1 MIRTEFEHVE
11 KTKANHEDLQ
21 RAIQLAIW
29 YDNHERENRKRER
42 YVKLIGHALRSE
54 TQIEDVASFIETLR
68 QLNER
73 DIAVLKKL
81 NLVMNNDGDW
91 RTHPDPSANDV
102 LKVHPNTFIQRSQ
115 ALAVQV
121 AQALGQN
128 TNTNLFSR
136 EEGFSICNRLQG
148 FGLAHEIDTESR
160 ELPVTNYCFRPSVHG
175 LTLLKLLGEHGPNLE
190 FYRQQK

>member
-1 MIRTEFEHVE
+1 MWELIRTEFEHVE
-11 KTKANHEDLQ
+11 RTKANHEDLQ

-29 YDNHERENRKRER
+29 YDNHERENRKRQR
-42 YVKLIGHALRSE
+42 YVTLIGHALRSE

-81 NLVMNNDGDW
+81 NIVMNNDGDW
-91 RTHPDPSANDV
+91 RTHANPSANDV

-148 FGLAHEIDTESR
+148 FGLAHEIKHR
-160 ELPVTNYCFRPSVHG
+160 EPRIACY
-175 LTLLKLLGEHGPNLE
+175 KLLL
-190 FYRQQK
+190 